1 MTQYSLR
8 RFVLVAHRWLGLG
21 SCVLLAVIGASGAA
35 YLIPAFERYRPFLER
50 LHMHL
55 MIPRAGQGIVIAASV
70 AAMLLEAGGL
80 YLWWKRKVW
89 TIRWRAGWRTA
100 VQDLHHVSG
109 IVMLAVMLLLAATG
123 VGRVLVRQVLPSY
136 SFVVKATNYAHT
148 GLAFPGP
155 IQAIYVIGALGF
167 LVQGTTGV
175 IMWWPRGRRSRRTQT
190 QAARPAAG

>member
-8 RFVLVAHRWLGLG
+8 QFVLVAHRWLGLG
-21 SCVLLAVIGASGAA
+21 SCVLLAIIGASGAA
-35 YLIPAFERYRPFLER
+35 YLIPAFDRYRPFLER

-55 MIPRAGQGIVIAASV
+55 LIPRAGQGIVIAASV
-70 AAMLLEAGGL
+70 AAVLLEAGGV
-80 YLWWKRKVW
+80 YLWWNRKLW

-100 VQDLHHVSG
+100 VQDIHHVSG
-109 IVMLAVMLLLAATG
+109 IIMLAVMLLLAGTG
-123 VGRVLVRQVLPSY
+123 VGRVAVRQVFPSR
-136 SFVVKATNYAHT
+136 SFIVKATNYAHT

-175 IMWWPRGRRSRRTQT
+175 IMWWPRGSRTRRLPTE
-190 QAARPAAG
+190 AARPADG